1 MTTLLKSWW
10 IFVKERFPLG
20 SHIPMV
26 ALFCIGNVILT
37 EELTKTDKFINPLLF
52 LLTFLF
58 FFRLRCFDEIKDY
71 EVDLRVNPTR
81 PLARGVLTVSQV
93 KVMIAVVALL
103 EIALVAS
110 VGLAPLA
117 MHLIA
122 MAYSFLMYKEF
133 FIGKW
138 LSRHLTTY
146 AVTHTFVSMLLGLS
160 LAAQTVGSVNESM
173 LRAVIWIAPI
183 NWALFNLFEFARKTF
198 APDEE
203 RPHVESYSSLFGVLG
218 AVALSLSQVAIA
230 LVVLYKMPLNGFMIQ
245 AVAALIPLFA
255 GAYLVIA
262 KSTVSAK
269 AFRGITGAYLLV
281 FYIILTYQSIA
292 LSTAQ

>member
-1 MTTLLKSWW
+1 MTTLLKNWW

-37 EELTKTDKFINPLLF
+37 EELTKADKFVNPLLF

-93 KVMIAVVALL
+93 KVMIAVVAVL
-103 EIALVAS
+103 EIALAGS
-110 VGLAPLA
+110 FGLAPLG

-160 LAAQTVGSVNESM
+160 LAAQTLGTMNEQILM
-173 LRAVIWIAPI
+173 TVIWIAPI
-183 NWALFNLFEFARKTF
+183 NWTLFNLFEFARKTF

-230 LVVLYKMPLNGFMIQ
+230 LLVLYKMPLNGFMIQ
-245 AVAALIPLFA
+245 AVAALIPLLA
-255 GAYLVIA
+255 GAYLVLS
-262 KSTVSAK
+262 KSTRSAK
-269 AFRGITGAYLLV
+269 MFRGITGAYLLI
-281 FYIILTYQSIA
+281 FYIILTYQGTA
-292 LSTAQ
+292 L

>member
-1 MTTLLKSWW
+1 MTSLANNWW

-26 ALFCIGNVILT
+26 GLFCIGNVVLT
-37 EELTKTDKFINPLLF
+37 QALTKGAMTINPLLF

-81 PLARGVLTVSQV
+81 PLARGVLTVAQV
-93 KVMIAVVALL
+93 KVMIAVVAVL
-103 EIALVAS
+103 EIALAS
-110 VGLAPLA
+110 MGGLAPLG

-160 LAAQTVGSVNESM
+160 LAAQTVGAVNEQM
-173 LRAVIWIAPI
+173 LMTVIWIAPI

-230 LVVLYKMPLNGFMIQ
+230 LLVLYKMPLNGFMIQ
-245 AVAALIPLFA
+245 AVAALIPLLA
-255 GAYLVIA
+255 GVYLVVS
-262 KSTVSAK
+262 KSTRSAK
-269 AFRGITGAYLLV
+269 AFRGITGAYLLI
-281 FYIILTYQSIA
+281 FYILLTYQGAA
-292 LSTAQ
+292 L